1 MGRARRWLPNGK
13 VCRDEDLRIHGGVCD
28 MYLLSYCS
36 SDSGQWKMWTKSKE
50 YEVLRVDLIMIA
62 HTVMLFMQEQNQ
74 ITIGLYK
81 ANLGPL
87 EFCVLPA
94 RGTLLL
100 PARADV
106 RAISKGRAN
115 GDAGQSQRSNH
126 SRSCTASASAPGGA
140 RVVAKGQV

>member
-1 MGRARRWLPNGK
+1 
-13 VCRDEDLRIHGGVCD
+13 
-28 MYLLSYCS
+28 
-36 SDSGQWKMWTKSKE
+36 
-50 YEVLRVDLIMIA
+50 VDLIIIA

-126 SRSCTASASAPGGA
+126 SRSCTAA
-140 RVVAKGQV
+140 RARRVGRESLQRVKCNFSPLTN